1 MSHFNPLLAA
11 GAVALTL
18 SFIDAASAQGI
29 GHVEQPDALI
39 KAAQKEG
46 KLMVYTSADESQTK
60 PLFAAF
66 EKKYGI
72 KGDFVRFP
80 TGPLM
85 QRFASEADGKNVQ
98 ADLLSVSSPI
108 PYEDKPEWFA
118 DLTPQAVPN
127 LAKWPASWVA
137 KNHFTW
143 TTEIVSLAY
152 NTDLVPKGTQPTKW
166 TDLTDPKWK
175 GKFLLTDPQV
185 ADNYLGWLDAVEKVN
200 GMDFLKKISIQD
212 YKVTQSG
219 ASGAQMVAAGAH
231 LFNAPTFPSFSNVL
245 IAKQAP
251 IAVQYMSGPSVLSP
265 RDYGIVK
272 AAPQPNAARLFLNWL
287 MSDEG
292 TKATCAIAAYSV
304 TSDPEGKLGCIPV
317 RDGMAMDFKV
327 PEARKQAL
335 AKAIGVAK

>member
-1 MSHFNPLLAA
+1 
-11 GAVALTL
+11 
-18 SFIDAASAQGI
+18 
-29 GHVEQPDALI
+29 
-39 KAAQKEG
+39 
-46 KLMVYTSADESQTK
+46 
-60 PLFAAF
+60 
-66 EKKYGI
+66 
-72 KGDFVRFP
+72 
-80 TGPLM
+80 
-85 QRFASEADGKNVQ
+85 
-98 ADLLSVSSPI
+98 
-108 PYEDKPEWFA
+108 
-118 DLTPQAVPN
+118 VPN
-127 LAKWPASWVA
+127 VAKWPAQWVK

-166 TDLTDPKWK
+166 TDLADPKWK

-200 GMDFLKKISIQD
+200 GMDFLKKIAGQD

-245 IAKQAP
+245 IAKKAP

-272 AAPQPNAARLFLNWL
+272 AAPHPNAARLFLNWL

-304 TSDPEGKLGCIPV
+304 TSDPDGKLGCIPV
-317 RDGMAMDFKV
+317 RDGMAMSFNV
-327 PEARKQAL
+327 PEERKQAL
-335 AKAIGVAK
+335 ARAIGVAK

>member
-1 MSHFNPLLAA
+1 MSNLNSLLTT
-11 GAVALTL
+11 GVIALAL
-18 SFIDAASAQGI
+18 SFSGTASAQGV
-29 GHVEQPDALI
+29 GNVEASDALI
-39 KAAQKEG
+39 KAAKAEDAVM
-46 KLMVYTSADESQTK
+46 LYTSADESQNK
-60 PLFAAF
+60 PLLAAF

-118 DLTPQAVPN
+118 DLTAQELPN
-127 LAKWPASWVA
+127 LGKWPKQWVA

-200 GMDFLKKISIQD
+200 GMDFLRKIAVQD

-231 LFNAPTFPSFSNVL
+231 LFNAPTFPAFSTVL
-245 IAKQAP
+245 AAKQAP

-272 AAPQPNAARLFLNWL
+272 AAPHPNAARLFLNWL
-287 MSDEG
+287 LSDEG

-304 TSDPEGKLGCIPV
+304 TSDPEGKLGCVPV

-327 PEARKQAL
+327 SEARKQEL